1 MSVCVYVCIYVCM
14 CMCVCAGG
22 ASLSAVPAGRSEPLT
37 RARSPAG
44 SRPPPDEWLI
54 SQMSIQ
60 RSLSVGEDWSQ
71 DVHQGPLT
79 KLRYSYRVVCSENYY
94 GESCSRLC
102 KRRDDRFGHYVC
114 AADGSL
120 ACLPG
125 WAGEYCTERECP
137 GSGAGRL
144 QSLRRPP
151 AARAVFS
158 CRPLHSQSGEQSCA
172 LRTLPLLAAA
182 TQRCAAPLRA
192 LAARSELAGKGPWL
206 IALNSSSCCKVKG

>member
-137 GSGAGRL
+137 GSGAG
-144 QSLRRPP
+144 
-151 AARAVFS
+151 
-158 CRPLHSQSGEQSCA
+158 
-172 LRTLPLLAAA
+172 
-182 TQRCAAPLRA
+182 AAPKPTEASCGPGRVFMPTSPLPVWRAKLRA
-192 LAARSELAGKGPWL
+192 EDFAPFGCSHATLCCTPASLSSKERAGRKGTLADSPE
-206 IALNSSSCCKVKG
+206 

>member
-1 MSVCVYVCIYVCM
+1 MCVYI
-14 CMCVCAGG
+14 CASGI
-22 ASLSAVPAGRSEPLT
+22 SRSAGPAAAGRGGPT
-37 RARSPAG
+37 AADPRPSPAG
-44 SRPPPDEWLI
+44 SRPPPQEWLI

-125 WAGEYCTERECP
+125 WAGEYCTERECHGRP
-137 GSGAGRL
+137 GGGSAAGLGLASKAHGGLPRPGPCFRADL
-144 QSLRRPP
+144 STPCQSERGR
-151 AARAVFS
+151 AAR
-158 CRPLHSQSGEQSCA
+158 
-172 LRTLPLLAAA
+172 
-182 TQRCAAPLRA
+182 
-192 LAARSELAGKGPWL
+192 
-206 IALNSSSCCKVKG
+206 

>member
-1 MSVCVYVCIYVCM
+1 MSVCVYVCT
-14 CMCVCAGG
+14 CVCVYIRASGVSRSAG
-22 ASLSAVPAGRSEPLT
+22 PAGRNAAGPEPLT

-44 SRPPPDEWLI
+44 SRPPPEEWLI
-54 SQMSIQ
+54 SQVSIQ

-79 KLRYSYRVVCSENYY
+79 QLRYSYRVVCSENYY

-125 WAGEYCTERECP
+125 WAGEYCTERECR
-137 GSGAGRL
+137 GR
-144 QSLRRPP
+144 
-151 AARAVFS
+151 AAR
-158 CRPLHSQSGEQSCA
+158 
-172 LRTLPLLAAA
+172 
-182 TQRCAAPLRA
+182 RA
-192 LAARSELAGKGPWL
+192 RL
-206 IALNSSSCCKVKG
+206 

>member
-1 MSVCVYVCIYVCM
+1 MY
-14 CMCVCAGG
+14 MCVCACVCERG
-22 ASLSAVPAGRSEPLT
+22 SLSAGPAGWDAEGSELT
-37 RARSPAG
+37 RARCPAG
-44 SRPPPDEWLI
+44 SRPPPEEWLI
-54 SQMSIQ
+54 SQVSIQ

-79 KLRYSYRVVCSENYY
+79 QLRYSYRVVCSENYY

-137 GSGAGRL
+137 GQRGGGALRAAASALKLTEASRGPGR
-144 QSLRRPP
+144 
-151 AARAVFS
+151 VFS
-158 CRPLHSQSGEQSCA
+158 RPLHSLSGEA
-172 LRTLPLLAAA
+172 K
-182 TQRCAAPLRA
+182 LRA
-192 LAARSELAGKGPWL
+192 EDFAPFGCSHPTLCCTFASLSSKERAGRKGTLADSPG
-206 IALNSSSCCKVKG
+206 

>member
-1 MSVCVYVCIYVCM
+1 MYVCRRGVP
-14 CMCVCAGG
+14 VGHGG
-22 ASLSAVPAGRSEPLT
+22 LRAALS

-44 SRPPPDEWLI
+44 SRPPPEEWLI
-54 SQMSIQ
+54 SQVSIQ

-79 KLRYSYRVVCSENYY
+79 QLRYSYRVVCSENYY

-125 WAGEYCTERECP
+125 WAGEYCTDREC
-137 GSGAGRL
+137 RL
-144 QSLRRPP
+144 CMPTSPLSLSLWRAEDFAPFGCNHPRLCCTS
-151 AARAVFS
+151 AR
-158 CRPLHSQSGEQSCA
+158 L
-172 LRTLPLLAAA
+172 
-182 TQRCAAPLRA
+182 
-192 LAARSELAGKGPWL
+192 
-206 IALNSSSCCKVKG
+206 